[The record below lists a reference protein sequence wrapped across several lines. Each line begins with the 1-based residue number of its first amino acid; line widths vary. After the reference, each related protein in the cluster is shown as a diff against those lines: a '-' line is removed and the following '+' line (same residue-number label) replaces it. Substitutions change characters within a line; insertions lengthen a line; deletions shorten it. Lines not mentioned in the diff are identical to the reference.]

1 MATTD
6 FEPLPGALR
15 GIRVLDVAEPLGA
28 YVGRLL
34 GDLGADVIKIEPPG
48 GDPGRRFAPFIDS
61 DTNHRAD
68 TDDQPLSLPFVHANL
83 NKRSVVLD
91 LEQREDQARFRAL
104 AAQADVVVSTE
115 GVQAWA
121 ARGVDLGQL
130 STLFPHLVWTALT
143 PFGLSGPYADY
154 AGNNLIAEAM
164 GGLMFIQ
171 GDDLKPPCVSP
182 FGQGHHLACMHAA
195 FGTQLALWERQ
206 RSGLGQVV
214 EISLQEIVAH
224 IHFTLVRYS
233 HSREIVR
240 RPGIR
245 NPITPNGYYP
255 CQDGHVFISLFMP
268 HQWDRLAALLEVPAL
283 MDPAFR
289 DRDYRIAHVDEVDA
303 GIRQFTERFD
313 GWTLTELLQRHGVP
327 TAPLSTVAD
336 LAANRHL
343 AERQFFTDFE
353 QPPHGALRSAGPLYR
368 ASASPLQI
376 RCPAPSLGDRPS
388 NDAALWRQEQARPLP
403 SISGLARSLPLT
415 GVRVLDLS
423 RVWAGPYGTRYLAD
437 FGAEVIKV
445 ESGKFPERRPNTP
458 DYAEINRNKRFVTL
472 DFQTEE
478 GQALLKR
485 LVAISDVVVEN
496 FSPRVMAKY
505 GFNYERLVEIRP
517 DIIMVS
523 MPGFGHRGPHRD
535 FASYGGPLMA
545 YTGMALLWGYADSP
559 LDAHSKLAHPDYIAA
574 GTLALSV
581 LAALHHRARTGEGQ
595 FIETAQV
602 EGTAAAMEVA
612 FLDYFANGRVAESM
626 GNRDPNAVPQGCY
639 PCLGHDAWCVISCTT
654 EAQWRALA
662 QRLGGDALA
671 SAPRFAT
678 ARERWQRH
686 DELDGLIRAWTQ
698 QYTPH
703 QVMHMLQQVGVPA
716 GAVQTGE
723 DLWHDMHLRRR
734 DFIVPIAHPEPGP
747 LEHPG
752 MTVRLHATPGQ
763 VQRPAGRLG
772 EDNEAVFR
780 GLLGLTAT
788 EFARLSKSG
797 VIA

>member
-6 FEPLPGALR
+6 SARALGALS

-28 YVGRLL
+28 YVSRIL

-48 GDPGRRFAPFIDS
+48 GDPGRRLSPFIEH
-61 DTNHRAD
+61 DTVEPD
-68 TDDQPLSLPFVHANL
+68 LVSLPFVHANL
-83 NKRSVVLD
+83 SKRSQVLD
-91 LEQREDQARFRAL
+91 LDLREDQAHFRDL

-115 GVQAWA
+115 GVETWA

-130 STLFPHLVWTALT
+130 APLSPGLVWTAFT
-143 PFGLSGPYADY
+143 TFGLSGPYADY

-164 GGLMFIQ
+164 GGLMFMQ
-171 GDDLKPPCVSP
+171 GDDLQPPCVSP
-182 FGQGHHLACMHAA
+182 FGQGHHLASMHAA
-195 FGTQLALWERQ
+195 FGTLLALWER
-206 RSGLGQVV
+206 RHSGRGQVV
-214 EISLQEIVAH
+214 EVSMQEVVAH
-224 IHFTLVRYS
+224 MQFTLVRYT
-233 HSREIVR
+233 HSREIIR
-240 RPGIR
+240 RPGVR

-255 CQDGHVFISLFMP
+255 CRDGHVFISLFMP
-268 HQWDRLAALLEVPAL
+268 HQWDRLAGLLEVPAL

-289 DRDYRIAHVDEVDA
+289 ERDYRIEHVDEVDA

-313 GWTLTELLQRHGVP
+313 AWTLTDLLQRHGVP

-336 LAANRHL
+336 LAGNPHL
-343 AERQFFTDFE
+343 AARQFFTDFE
-353 QPPHGALRSAGPLYR
+353 QPPHGVLRSIGPLYR

-376 RCPAPSLGDRPS
+376 RRPAPRLEHRRAHHAVGW
-388 NDAALWRQEQARPLP
+388 LQAREDSPP
-403 SISGLARSLPLT
+403 PVSGLPRSLPLA

-445 ESGKFPERRPNTP
+445 ESGKFPERRPDSP

-472 DFQTEE
+472 DFQSSE

-496 FSPRVMAKY
+496 FSPRVMVKY
-505 GFNYERLVEIRP
+505 GFNYERLVEVRP
-517 DIIMVS
+517 DLIMVS
-523 MPGFGHRGPHRD
+523 MPGFGHSGPHRD

-545 YTGMALLWGYADSP
+545 YTGMALLWGYTDSP
-559 LDAHSKLAHPDYIAA
+559 LDAHSKLAHPDYIAS

-612 FLDYFANGRVAESM
+612 FLDYFANGRTAAAM

-639 PCLGHDAWCVISCTT
+639 PCHGPDAWCVVSCTT
-654 EAQWRALA
+654 EAEWRALA
-662 QRLGGDALA
+662 HLIGGEGLA
-671 SAPRFAT
+671 SSPRFAT
-678 ARERWQRH
+678 AAKRWQRH

-698 QYTPH
+698 SYTPH
-703 QVMHMLQQVGVPA
+703 QAMHMLQAVGVPA

-723 DLWHDMHLRRR
+723 DLWRDLHLRRR
-734 DFIVPIAHPEPGP
+734 DFIVTIAHPEPGT

-752 MTVRLHATPGQ
+752 MTVRLHDTPGR

-772 EDNEAVFR
+772 EDNEVVFR
-780 GLLGLTAT
+780 GLLGLTAD
-788 EFARLSKSG
+788 EFTRLAEIG